1 MAVAIALE
9 PQHANALIAHGFAGH
24 RCDVCLEFGIGGIAP
39 DIALA
44 AGANQCCHDSVV
56 GQGPSC
62 DGAEALAPGKR
73 ADVFEIDRQQSCIS
87 AEGAKGEEVVV
98 EAKAA
103 TSHRISPAGQE
114 LLLISL
120 REAEGIVDAHHSVGL
135 ALLLG
140 AEAIGWQRQRRAHW
154 LEGQQ
159 CLLTCAVGPAGQAQ
173 TACGSTEQEQKL
185 PALQGHGGGAQAA
198 LEA

>member
-1 MAVAIALE
+1 ME
-9 PQHANALIAHGFAGH
+9 PQHADALIPHGLSGH
-24 RCDVCLEFGIGGIAP
+24 GCDVCFECGIGGIAP

-44 AGANQCCHDSVV
+44 AGTGQCCHHSVV

-62 DGAEALAPGKR
+62 DGAEALAPRKR

-103 TSHRISPAGQE
+103 ASHRISPAGQE

-120 REAEGIVDAHHSVGL
+120 REAEGIVDAHHPVGL

-140 AEAIGWQRQRRAHW
+140 AETIGWQRQRSAHW
-154 LEGQQ
+154 LKGQQ
-159 CLLTCAVGPAGQAQ
+159 CLLTCAGCPAGQAQ